1 MSGPLVETAAGTI
14 EGTSHPGYE
23 RFLGIPYARPPI
35 GRLRFRGPEAPEPHR
50 GVLLANAF
58 GPHAPQ
64 LPSVL
69 EEFLGGGAPIVTDEA
84 ECLRLNVW
92 TPKADGAKRPVM
104 VWIHGGGFTMG
115 TSATPW
121 YDGERFAVDHDV
133 VLVSFNYRLGVL
145 GFTYLAELG
154 GADFAGSGS
163 VGIQDA
169 AAALRWVAENVASFG
184 GDPGNVTIFGES
196 AGAMSVGTLLALP
209 EAKGLFHKAILQSGA
224 ASTVLDAGEAS
235 RLTAELLSI
244 LGLGGAGGSA
254 SGVNGVSVTE
264 LQELSVQALLEAH
277 QTLARAHAQEGLVS
291 RPVVDG
297 TVLDRH
303 PNHAVGEG
311 AAVDIPILIGTNL
324 DEWRLFGLLDPVFSA
339 IGEEDLESAIGARY
353 PADPALA
360 LHTYRKRMADATP
373 AQLLAGVMTDS
384 VFRIPAIRLAEA
396 QHRAGGTAWMY
407 LFTWPTTQLGGQLG
421 SCHGLEIPY
430 VFNTLDRGSTPF
442 FVGDNPPTE
451 LAGAM
456 NASWAAFARNGD
468 PGDGALGAWPPYE
481 PGPRSTMI
489 LDVEPHLEDNPVA
502 EERELWEGPSAL

>member
-1 MSGPLVETAAGTI
+1 MSGPLVETAAGTV

-35 GRLRFRGPEAPEPHR
+35 GRLRFREPEASEPHR
-50 GVLLANAF
+50 GVLSANAF

-69 EEFLGGGAPIVTDEA
+69 EEFLGGGAPMVIDEA

-92 TPKADGAKRPVM
+92 TPRADGAKRPVM
-104 VWIHGGGFTMG
+104 VWIHGGAFTMG

-145 GFTYLAELG
+145 GFTYLAEVG

-169 AAALRWVAENVASFG
+169 AAALGWVAENVASFG
-184 GDPGNVTIFGES
+184 GDPGNVTVFGES

-209 EAKGLFHKAILQSGA
+209 AAKGLFHRAILQSGA
-224 ASTVLDAGEAS
+224 ASTVLDAEKAS
-235 RLTAELLSI
+235 RFTAELLSI
-244 LGLGGAGGSA
+244 LGLGGAGVA
-254 SGVNGVSVTE
+254 E
-264 LQELSVQALLEAH
+264 LQGLPVQDLLGAH
-277 QTLARAHAQEGLVS
+277 QKLAAAHTREGLVS

-297 TVLDRH
+297 TVLVRR
-303 PNHAVGEG
+303 PNDAVEDG
-311 AAVDIPILIGTNL
+311 AAMDVPILIGTNL

-339 IGEEDLESAIGARY
+339 TREEDLESAIATHY
-353 PADPALA
+353 PADPTLA
-360 LHTYRKRMADATP
+360 LHTYRKRMAEATP
-373 AQLLAGVMTDS
+373 AQVLAGVVTDS

-396 QHRAGGTAWMY
+396 QHRGGGTAWMY
-407 LFTWPTTQLGGQLG
+407 LFTQPTTQLGGQMG

-430 VFNTLDRGSTPF
+430 VFNTLDQGPAPLF
-442 FVGDNPPTE
+442 AGENPPTG
-451 LAGAM
+451 LARDM
-456 NASWAAFARNGD
+456 NATWAAFARNGD
-468 PGDGALGAWPPYE
+468 PAGGALGPWPAYE
-481 PGPRSTMI
+481 PASRSTMI
-489 LDVEPHLEDNPVA
+489 LDVEPHPEDDPLA
-502 EERELWEGPSAL
+502 EERELWEGPSAQEVD

>member
-1 MSGPLVETAAGTI
+1 MSGPLVETAAGTV
-14 EGTSHPGYE
+14 EGSSHPCYE

-35 GRLRFRGPEAPEPHR
+35 GRLRFRGPQSAEPHD
-50 GVLLANAF
+50 GVFLAHDF

-64 LPSVL
+64 LPRVL
-69 EEFLGGGAPIVTDEA
+69 EEFLGGGAPMVIDEA
-84 ECLRLNVW
+84 ECLRLNIW

-154 GADFAGSGS
+154 GPDFVGSGS

-169 AAALRWVAENVASFG
+169 TAALRWVAGNVANFG

-209 EAKGLFHKAILQSGA
+209 AAKGLFHKAILQSGA
-224 ASTVLDAGEAS
+224 ASTVLDAEEAT
-235 RLTAELLSI
+235 RFTAELFSI
-244 LGLGGAGGSA
+244 LGLGGAG
-254 SGVNGVSVTE
+254 VTE
-264 LQELSVQALLEAH
+264 LQGLPVQALLEAH
-277 QTLARAHAQEGLVS
+277 QKLAETHAGEGLVS

-297 TVLDRH
+297 TILVRH
-303 PNHAVGEG
+303 PNDAVEDG
-311 AAVDIPILIGTNL
+311 AAVDVPILIGTNL

-339 IGEEDLESAIGARY
+339 TREEDLESAIGTHC
-353 PADPALA
+353 PVDPALA
-360 LHTYRKRMADATP
+360 LHTYRKRMGEATP
-373 AQLLAGVMTDS
+373 AQVLAGVMTDS

-407 LFTWPTTQLGGQLG
+407 LFTRPTTQLGGQMG

-430 VFNTLDRGSTPF
+430 VFNTLDQGSAPF
-442 FVGDNPPTE
+442 FVGDNPPTG
-451 LAGAM
+451 LARDM
-456 NASWAAFARNGD
+456 NATWAAFARSGE
-468 PGDGALGAWPPYE
+468 PAGGGLGAWPAYE
-481 PGPRSTMI
+481 PGSRSTMI
-489 LDVEPHLEDNPVA
+489 LDVESRLEDDPLA
-502 EERELWEGPSAL
+502 EERELWESPLAL